1 MENST
6 FKEPT
11 ESVYVLNSVTK
22 IYGKGRLA
30 VKALDE
36 VSFNVRRGEFLVIMG
51 PSGSGKTTLL
61 NILGLLDKPTQGKV
75 FFLGKDVS
83 RLNDAE
89 ASKIRAKHIGFVF
102 QTFNLIP
109 WLTALENVEIALA
122 IAGYPFYKRR
132 RRARE
137 LLEAVGLGGRLHH
150 RPTELSGGEQQRV
163 AIARALANNPEVILA
178 DEPTGNLDS
187 KSGEVVINI
196 LKELSLK
203 QNRTVIVATHNPRI
217 AKVADRIIYL
227 HDGKIVREE
236 VKV

>member
-163 AIARALANNPEVILA
+163 AIARALANNPDVILA

-217 AKVADRIIYL
+217 AKVANRIIYL

>member
-1 MENST
+1 
-6 FKEPT
+6 
-11 ESVYVLNSVTK
+11 
-22 IYGKGRLA
+22 
-30 VKALDE
+30 
-36 VSFNVRRGEFLVIMG
+36 MG

>member
-6 FKEPT
+6 FKELT

-122 IAGYPFYKRR
+122 IAGYPFYKRK

>member
-1 MENST
+1 MKNST

-22 IYGKGRLA
+22 FYGKGRLA

>member
-1 MENST
+1 ME
-6 FKEPT
+6 PI
-11 ESVYVLNSVTK
+11 YVVNSVTK

-30 VKALDE
+30 VRALDE
-36 VSFNVRRGEFLVIMG
+36 VSFSVRRGEFSVIMG

-83 RLNDAE
+83 ELSDAE

-132 RRARE
+132 RRAKE

-187 KSGEVVINI
+187 KSGEIVINI

-203 QNRTVIVATHNPRI
+203 QNRTVI
-217 AKVADRIIYL
+217 
-227 HDGKIVREE
+227 
-236 VKV
+236 

>member
-1 MENST
+1 MMDFV
-6 FKEPT
+6 FKEPI
-11 ESVYVLNSVTK
+11 EQVYVLNSVSK

-30 VKALDE
+30 VRALDK
-36 VSFNVRRGEFLVIMG
+36 VSFNVRHGEFLVIMG

-61 NILGLLDKPTQGKV
+61 NILGLLDKPTRGKV

-83 RLNDAE
+83 RLSDAK
-89 ASKIRAKHIGFVF
+89 ASRIRAKHIGFVF

-122 IAGYPFYKRR
+122 IAGYPFYKRK
-132 RRARE
+132 RRAKE
-137 LLEAVGLGGRLHH
+137 LLEAVGLGSRLHH

-163 AIARALANNPEVILA
+163 AIARALANKPEVILA

-187 KSGEVVINI
+187 ESGEVVINI

-227 HDGKIVREE
+227 HDGKIVKEE

>member
-1 MENST
+1 MKNST

-11 ESVYVLNSVTK
+11 ESIYVLNSVTK
-22 IYGKGRLA
+22 TYGKGRLA

-36 VSFNVRRGEFLVIMG
+36 VSFNVRCGEFLVIMG

>member
-217 AKVADRIIYL
+217 AKVANRIIYL

>member
-1 MENST
+1 MKNSA
-6 FKEPT
+6 FKEHT
-11 ESVYVLNSVTK
+11 ELVYVLNSVAK

-36 VSFNVRRGEFLVIMG
+36 VSFNVGRGEFLVIMG

-109 WLTALENVEIALA
+109 WLTALENVEMALA

-132 RRARE
+132 RRAKE
-137 LLEAVGLGGRLHH
+137 LLEAVGLGSRLHH

-236 VKV
+236 VEV

>member
-1 MENST
+1 MKNST

-11 ESVYVLNSVTK
+11 ESIYVLNSVTK

-36 VSFNVRRGEFLVIMG
+36 VSFNVRCGEFLVIMG

>member
-1 MENST
+1 MKNST

>member
-6 FKEPT
+6 FKELT

-122 IAGYPFYKRR
+122 IAGYPFYKRK

-187 KSGEVVINI
+187 KSGEVV
-196 LKELSLK
+196 
-203 QNRTVIVATHNPRI
+203 TRI